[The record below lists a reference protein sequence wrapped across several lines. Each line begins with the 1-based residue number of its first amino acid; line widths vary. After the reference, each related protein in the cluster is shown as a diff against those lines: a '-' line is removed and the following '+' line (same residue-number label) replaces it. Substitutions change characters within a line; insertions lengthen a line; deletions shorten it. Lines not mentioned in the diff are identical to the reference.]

1 MKRKIVLSLL
11 SLLLSI
17 TVPLAAAAKTNEEG
31 PVGKPSVTEV
41 PVVTPRPKV
50 TPFPK
55 ATPTPTPAPTAAP
68 SQPTSPNTGNGTT
81 SPQVSS
87 SPSAVP
93 NPINTPVP
101 GTTAQTTATPA
112 ATPSPAPTEGT
123 LTLVAEADN
132 GVKEGF
138 TLSVTGTSQ
147 EGNEYSRDY
156 RTDETGQVVL
166 SIPPGSYT
174 AAPKE
179 GSHVNQGYAIPDG
192 QQFSITAG
200 ESIYLTFYFTATQ
213 RNVTLTVVD
222 DDDTPLENVTIGIY
236 AVEDLEE
243 KPVEEEVPI
252 KDTTDITQKI
262 EESSQA
268 AVEEERRQN
277 PYDRR
282 NALALGKTD
291 IEGKVT
297 IEEVPV
303 TDLVAVAIDVPTGY
317 TLEMVPTDIP
327 SGLDTEFEVLCE
339 YLKVDLEINNEST
352 GIPVVD
358 AEAVLYDKN
367 GEELANWLTEGRPH
381 RLIRVPVG
389 EYSLD
394 IHYEDQT
401 DTIALNVTN
410 DTTLQDMELSTFI
423 QGSAVPEETQESQN
437 VNWAAILIGIVVVA
451 ALCVAGVFG
460 FRWFREYRKRSGGYQ

>member
-1 MKRKIVLSLL
+1 MKRKTVLTLL
-11 SLLLSI
+11 SLLLAI
-17 TVPLAAAAKTNEEG
+17 TVPLAAAAKTTEEG
-31 PVGKPSVTEV
+31 PVGRPSVTEV

-55 ATPTPTPAPTAAP
+55 ATPTPTPPPTAAP

-101 GTTAQTTATPA
+101 GTTAETTATPA

-138 TLSVTGTSQ
+138 TISVTGTSQ
-147 EGNEYSRDY
+147 DGNEYSRDY

-268 AVEEERRQN
+268 AMEEERRQN

-339 YLKVDLEINNEST
+339 YLKVDLEIVNEST

-358 AEAVLYDKN
+358 AEAVLYDAD

-401 DTIALNVTN
+401 DTIALTMAN
-410 DTTLQDMELSTFI
+410 DTTLQDMELTTFI
-423 QGSAVPEETQESQN
+423 QGSAVPEETPEDPN
-437 VNWAAILIGIVVVA
+437 MNWAGILIGVVVVA

>member
-1 MKRKIVLSLL
+1 MKRKTVLTLL
-11 SLLLSI
+11 SLLLAI
-17 TVPLAAAAKTNEEG
+17 TVPLAAAAKTTEEG
-31 PVGKPSVTEV
+31 PVGRPSVTEV

-55 ATPTPTPAPTAAP
+55 ATPTPTPAPTATP
-68 SQPTSPNTGNGTT
+68 SQPISPNTGNGTT
-81 SPQVSS
+81 SPQVTSR
-87 SPSAVP
+87 PSAVP

-101 GTTAQTTATPA
+101 GTTAQTTPTPA
-112 ATPSPAPTEGT
+112 ATLSPAPTEGT

-138 TLSVTGTSQ
+138 TISVTGTSQ
-147 EGNEYSRDY
+147 DGNAYSRDY
-156 RTDETGQVVL
+156 RTDETGHVVL

-213 RNVTLTVVD
+213 RNLSLTVVD

-252 KDTTDITQKI
+252 KDTTDVTQKI

-268 AVEEERRQN
+268 AAEEERRQN
-277 PYDRR
+277 PYDRS

-291 IEGKVT
+291 VEGKVT

-317 TLEMVPTDIP
+317 SLEMVPTDIP

-339 YLKVDLEINNEST
+339 YLKVDLEIINEST

-410 DTTLQDMELSTFI
+410 DTTLQDMELTTFI
-423 QGSAVPEETQESQN
+423 QGAAVPEETQEGTN
-437 VNWAAILIGIVVVA
+437 VNWAGILIGIVVVA

>member
-1 MKRKIVLSLL
+1 MKRKTVLTLL
-11 SLLLSI
+11 SLLLAI
-17 TVPLAAAAKTNEEG
+17 TVPLAAAAKTTEEG
-31 PVGKPSVTEV
+31 PVGRPSVTEV

-68 SQPTSPNTGNGTT
+68 SHTTSPNTGNGTT

-101 GTTAQTTATPA
+101 GTTAETTATPA

-138 TLSVTGTSQ
+138 TISVTGTSQ
-147 EGNEYSRDY
+147 DGNEYSRDY

-174 AAPKE
+174 AAPNE

-200 ESIYLTFYFTATQ
+200 ESIYLMFYFTATQ
-213 RNVTLTVVD
+213 RNLTLTVVD
-222 DDDTPLENVTIGIY
+222 DDDTPLEDVTIGIY

-252 KDTTDITQKI
+252 KDTTDVTQKI

-268 AVEEERRQN
+268 AAEEERRQN
-277 PYDRR
+277 PYDRS

-327 SGLDTEFEVLCE
+327 GGLDTEFEVLCE
-339 YLKVDLEINNEST
+339 YLKVDLEIVNEST

-358 AEAVLYDKN
+358 AEAVLYDAD

-401 DTIALNVTN
+401 DTIALTVAN
-410 DTTLQDMELSTFI
+410 DTTLQDMELTTFI
-423 QGSAVPEETQESQN
+423 QGSAVPEETPEDPN
-437 VNWAAILIGIVVVA
+437 MNWVGILIGVVVVA

>member
-1 MKRKIVLSLL
+1 MKRKTVLTLL
-11 SLLLSI
+11 SLLLAI
-17 TVPLAAAAKTNEEG
+17 TVPLAAAAKTTEEG
-31 PVGKPSVTEV
+31 PVGRPSVTEV

-55 ATPTPTPAPTAAP
+55 VTPTPTPPPTAAP

-101 GTTAQTTATPA
+101 GTTAETTATPA

-138 TLSVTGTSQ
+138 TISVTGTSQ
-147 EGNEYSRDY
+147 DGNEYSRDY

-174 AAPKE
+174 AVPKE

-213 RNVTLTVVD
+213 RNLTLTVVD

-317 TLEMVPTDIP
+317 SLEMVPTDIP

-339 YLKVDLEINNEST
+339 YLKVDLEIVNEST

-358 AEAVLYDKN
+358 AEAVLYDAD

-401 DTIALNVTN
+401 DTIALTMAN
-410 DTTLQDMELSTFI
+410 DTTLQDMELTTFI
-423 QGSAVPEETQESQN
+423 QGSAVPEETPEDPN
-437 VNWAAILIGIVVVA
+437 MNWAGILIGVVVVA

>member
-1 MKRKIVLSLL
+1 MKRKTVLTLL
-11 SLLLSI
+11 SLLLAI
-17 TVPLAAAAKTNEEG
+17 TVPLAAAAKTTEEG
-31 PVGKPSVTEV
+31 PVGRPSVTEV

-101 GTTAQTTATPA
+101 GTTAETTATPA

-138 TLSVTGTSQ
+138 TISVTGTSQ
-147 EGNEYSRDY
+147 DGNEYSRDY

-174 AAPKE
+174 AVPKE

-213 RNVTLTVVD
+213 RNLTLTVVD

-339 YLKVDLEINNEST
+339 YLKVDLEIINEST

-401 DTIALNVTN
+401 DTIALTVAN
-410 DTTLQDMELSTFI
+410 DTTLQDMELTTFI
-423 QGSAVPEETQESQN
+423 QGAAVPEETQEGTN
-437 VNWAAILIGIVVVA
+437 VNWAGILIGIVVVA

>member
-1 MKRKIVLSLL
+1 MKRKTVLTLL
-11 SLLLSI
+11 SLLLAI
-17 TVPLAAAAKTNEEG
+17 TVPLAAAAKTTEEG
-31 PVGKPSVTEV
+31 PVGRPSVTEV

-55 ATPTPTPAPTAAP
+55 ATPTPTPAPTATP

-81 SPQVSS
+81 SPQVTSR
-87 SPSAVP
+87 PSAVP

-101 GTTAQTTATPA
+101 GTTAQTTPTPA
-112 ATPSPAPTEGT
+112 ATLSPAPTEGT

-138 TLSVTGTSQ
+138 TISVTGTSQ
-147 EGNEYSRDY
+147 DGNAYSRDY
-156 RTDETGQVVL
+156 RTDETGHVVL

-213 RNVTLTVVD
+213 RNLSLTVVD

-252 KDTTDITQKI
+252 KDTTDVTQKI

-268 AVEEERRQN
+268 AAEEERRQN
-277 PYDRR
+277 PYDRS

-291 IEGKVT
+291 VEGKVT

-317 TLEMVPTDIP
+317 SLEMVPTDIP

-339 YLKVDLEINNEST
+339 YLKVDLEIVNEST

-358 AEAVLYDKN
+358 AEAVLYDAD

-401 DTIALNVTN
+401 DTIALTVAN
-410 DTTLQDMELSTFI
+410 DTTLQDMELTTFI
-423 QGSAVPEETQESQN
+423 QGSAVPEETPEDPN
-437 VNWAAILIGIVVVA
+437 MNWAGILIGVVVVA